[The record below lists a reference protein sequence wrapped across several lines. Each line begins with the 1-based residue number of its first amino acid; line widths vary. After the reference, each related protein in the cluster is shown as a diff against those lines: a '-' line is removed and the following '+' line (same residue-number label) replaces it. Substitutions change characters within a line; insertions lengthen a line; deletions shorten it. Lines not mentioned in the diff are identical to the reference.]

1 MGLYGVNRLFR
12 GVNGLF
18 GRQYFGGCGGG
29 GRKGEVGWDY
39 MMSIGCLEVIIGCLV
54 HLRRRRRKGEA
65 GWSAASASVI

>member
-29 GRKGEVGWDY
+29 GRRGEVGWDY
-39 MMSIGCLEVIIGCLV
+39 MMSIGCLEVIIGC
-54 HLRRRRRKGEA
+54 
-65 GWSAASASVI
+65 